1 MSGIVTAPAGW
12 TGGASRELV
21 EQTGREGHLG
31 GVHGVVEA
39 ERWDAPGGGLVLYA
53 TRVLATTSSPG
64 DAAAAEVAM
73 LHHPVTGDHVAD
85 GLRIVDTA
93 WTEGDVH
100 GAGRLVLAASADRI
114 VAVSGE
120 CYAGAGKPLT
130 ACTAA
135 LSTLDPGV
143 APQDR
148 IAIPDASHVPPAPQL
163 TTPGPSATHV
173 TMPPVHVRQDAQTD
187 YRPVYV
193 GAGLIVIA
201 AIFWWN
207 RKRAANHER

>member
-1 MSGIVTAPAGW
+1 MTAIVTAPAGW
-12 TGGASRELV
+12 TGGASQQLV

-53 TRVLATTSSPG
+53 TRVMATTASPG

-73 LHHPVTGDHVAD
+73 IHHPVTGDHVVD
-85 GLRIVDTA
+85 GLRVIETA

-100 GAGRLVLAASADRI
+100 GAGRLVIAASADRV

-120 CYAGAGKPLT
+120 CYAGAGKDVAP
-130 ACTAA
+130 CTAA
-135 LSTLDPGV
+135 LGTLDPGV
-143 APQDR
+143 APKDR
-148 IAIPDASHVPPAPQL
+148 IAIPEASRVPPVPQL

-173 TMPPVHVRQDAQTD
+173 TMPPVHLRQDAQTD

-201 AIFWWN
+201 AVFWWN
-207 RKRAANHER
+207 RKRAARHD

>member
-1 MSGIVTAPAGW
+1 MIVAPPAGW
-12 TGGASRELV
+12 TGGASQQLV

-31 GVHGVVEA
+31 GVHGVIEA
-39 ERWDAPGGGLVLYA
+39 ERWDAPGGGLVLYV
-53 TRVLATTSSPG
+53 TRVMATTASPG
-64 DAAAAEVAM
+64 DAAAAEVGM
-73 LHHPVTGDHVAD
+73 LHHPVTGDRVVD

-93 WTEGDVH
+93 WSEADVH
-100 GAGRLVLAASADRI
+100 GAGRLVLGASGDRI

-120 CYAGAGKPLT
+120 CYAGSGADIAACKT
-130 ACTAA
+130 A
-135 LSTLDPGV
+135 LDTLNTGID
-143 APQDR
+143 AKDR

-173 TMPPVHVRQDAQTD
+173 TMPPVHLRQEAQTD

-207 RKRAANHER
+207 RKRAAKHER

>member
-1 MSGIVTAPAGW
+1 MIVTAPAGW

-53 TRVLATTSSPG
+53 TRVMATTAAPG

-73 LHHPVTGDHVAD
+73 VHHPVTADHVVD
-85 GLRIVDTA
+85 GLRVVETA

-100 GAGRLVLAASADRI
+100 GAGRLVIAASADRI

-120 CYAGAGKPLT
+120 CYAGGGQPLT
-130 ACTAA
+130 ACSAA
-135 LSTLDPGV
+135 LATLSTGIEPK
-143 APQDR
+143 DR
-148 IAIPDASHVPPAPQL
+148 VAIPEASRVPAAPQL

-173 TMPPVHVRQDAQTD
+173 TMPPVHLRQEAHTD
-187 YRPVYV
+187 LRPVYV

-201 AIFWWN
+201 AVFWWN
-207 RKRAANHER
+207 RKRAAHGR